1 MRYADCPVDEEAA
14 NHRALGSSCN
24 HSPDAETMCSCAP
37 AATFTI
43 LSQGAWQEHAEA
55 HGHGDELRAMVET
68 RTLTLTLTLTLALA
82 LTLALTL
89 SRRWWRRGGACAG
102 ATCCG

>member
-24 HSPDAETMCSCAP
+24 HSPDAESMCGCAP

-68 RTLTLTLTLTLALA
+68 RTLNPNPNPNPDPT
-82 LTLALTL
+82 
-89 SRRWWRRGGACAG
+89 G
-102 ATCCG
+102 

>member
-55 HGHGDELRAMVET
+55 HGHGDELRARVET
-68 RTLTLTLTLTLALA
+68 RTLTLTLTLPTPNQAAARPVALRA
-82 LTLALTL
+82 HECDGD
-89 SRRWWRRGGACAG
+89 RGAA
-102 ATCCG
+102 

>member
-55 HGHGDELRAMVET
+55 HGHGDELRARAE
-68 RTLTLTLTLTLALA
+68 TLTLTLTLTLTPT
-82 LTLALTL
+82 LTLTLTLTLNLTL
-89 SRRWWRRGGACAG
+89 SRRWSRPEP
-102 ATCCG
+102 